1 MFAIGH
7 MSIGYLFAKGS
18 AKLLKIKINLLLV
31 FILSILP
38 DIDLLI
44 PLLQHRTVTHS
55 IITATIISLPF
66 IALYRTKAIPYFL
79 ALSQHSLIGDFIT
92 GGANR
97 INSGTQILWPVA
109 PAMYGLPIDVF
120 SLTNIILELTTFM
133 IALGVMWKTKDFKNL
148 FDWRYGLTSK
158 NSR

>member
-18 AKLLKIKINLLLV
+18 AKLLKTEINLLLV
-31 FILSILP
+31 FLLSILP

-44 PLLQHRTVTHS
+44 PPLQHRTVTHS

-79 ALSQHSLIGDFIT
+79 ALAQHSLIGDFIT
-92 GGANR
+92 GGVNR
-97 INSGTQILWPVA
+97 INSGTQILWPVTA
-109 PAMYGLPIDVF
+109 AMYGLPIDVF
-120 SLTNIILELTTFM
+120 SLTNTILELTTFI
-133 IALGVMWKTKDFKNL
+133 IALGVMWKTKDFQNL